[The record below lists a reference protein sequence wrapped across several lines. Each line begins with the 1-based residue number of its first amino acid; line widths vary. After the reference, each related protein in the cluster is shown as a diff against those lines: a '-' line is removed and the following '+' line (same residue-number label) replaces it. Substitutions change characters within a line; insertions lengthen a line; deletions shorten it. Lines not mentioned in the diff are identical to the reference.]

1 MSLTPDKS
9 STGLEPNVAAGLA
22 VLLGWV
28 GGLVFFLL
36 EKDSKFV
43 KFYGFQNMITCLLA
57 MLSPI
62 PVLGWLLGIFVFV
75 MWIMQLINAFG
86 GKVFKVPIIG
96 DMAMNQAMGMS
107 GGGSSSAAAPRASSA
122 PAADDDSDFGDDD

>member
-57 MLSPI
+57 MLTPI

-96 DMAMNQAMGMS
+96 DMAMSQAMGMS
-107 GGGSSSAAAPRASSA
+107 SGGSAAAPPPAPASSGST
-122 PAADDDSDFGDDD
+122 ADDDDFGDDD